1 MMGKTHKLGGVCTGL
16 IASSLLIQQ
25 PYTIEKLTICGTIIA
40 MSTIGAMWPD
50 IDQKNSTIG
59 KKHKMT
65 STIVSTFCKHRGI
78 THAPLIYFLLFT
90 ILFGIAN
97 GIKIA
102 FMKTYIIS
110 GLFGLIIG
118 IMSHLF
124 LDMIT
129 HDGIPLCYPF
139 SKKNMIHGPFKSKD
153 DNGKV
158 SFFIIIITIVI
169 LLYQLFF

>member
-16 IASSLLIQQ
+16 IASSILIQQ
-25 PYTIEKLTICGTIIA
+25 PYTVEKLAICSTIIA
-40 MSTIGAMWPD
+40 MSAIGSMWPD
-50 IDQKNSTIG
+50 IDQRNSTIG
-59 KKHKMT
+59 KKHKIT

-78 THAPLIYFLLFT
+78 THAPLMYFLLFT
-90 ILFGIAN
+90 ILFGILN
-97 GIKIA
+97 KIQIPVI
-102 FMKTYIIS
+102 KTYLIS
-110 GLFGLIIG
+110 GAFGLLIG
-118 IMSHLF
+118 IMSHLL

-139 SKKNMIHGPFKSKD
+139 SQKCMIHGPFKSKD

-158 SFFIIIITIVI
+158 SLFIIIFTTVI